1 MKKQYT
7 TPVARLVD
15 FNYNE
20 QVVATSKSCEEFL
33 LSHKEVSGCYT
44 HIRDIQVFSL
54 FDNCFSHSD
63 KE

>member
-7 TPVARLVD
+7 TPAARLVD

-20 QVVATSKSCEEFL
+20 QVVATSQPCEDFL
-33 LSHKEVSGCYT
+33 LSHKEKKGCYT
-44 HIRDIQVFSL
+44 HIQDIQVFSL

>member
-20 QVVATSKSCEEFL
+20 QVVATSTSCDEFL
-33 LSHKEVSGCYT
+33 FAHKEASGCYT
-44 HIRDIQVFSL
+44 HIQDIQVFSL